1 MRGIRRKERA
11 ITDRDEIKEILKS
24 TEYITIAMCKDNQ
37 PYLATLSHGYDPEKN
52 VIFFHCANEGK
63 KIKYLEANK
72 VVWGQA
78 TKDMG
83 YVQGKCSHKY
93 ASTQFKGKVTFIESL
108 KQKRQA
114 LITMIQQLDEN
125 PDLVIKRDL
134 TEKSIQ
140 NVTVGRIDIE
150 YLSGKKSDQDE

>member
-11 ITDRDEIKEILKS
+11 ITDEDEMKDILKS
-24 TEYITIAMCKDNQ
+24 TEYITIAMCKANK
-37 PYLATLSHGYDPEKN
+37 PYLATLSHGYDPEQN
-52 VIFFHCANEGK
+52 AIFFHCANEGK
-63 KIKYLEANK
+63 KIDYLKSNDM
-72 VVWGQA
+72 VWGQA

-93 ASTQFKGKVTFIESL
+93 ASTQFKGKITFLKSL
-108 KQKRQA
+108 NQKKQA

-125 PDLVIKRDL
+125 PELVIERDL
-134 TEKSIQ
+134 TKKSIQ

-150 YLSGKKSDQDE
+150 YLSGKRSDHSE